1 MPITLPITIPITSDT
16 TNCANKG
23 FQGVFI
29 YKNPCLNIF
38 QMVLYLIFP
47 GDLVSVN
54 LWVSKLKIYYLMK
67 VVMIKRYWASL
78 FTQEFKNKQEV
89 RKFLRK
95 FIQKIRGYFL
105 RYVIG
110 CMNKGFKVYI
120 IYKNICR
127 AFFNGNMNKLTN
139 VN

>member
-1 MPITLPITIPITSDT
+1 MQSSVIFFSKEQSCI
-16 TNCANKG
+16 NKG

-29 YKNPCLNIF
+29 YKNPYLNIF

-47 GDLVSVN
+47 DDLVSVN

-67 VVMIKRYWASL
+67 DVMIKRYWPLSL
-78 FTQEFKNKQEV
+78 HKNSKINKKV

-95 FIQKIRGYFL
+95 FIRKIGGYFW

-110 CMNKGFKVYI
+110 SVNIGFKVCI
-120 IYKNICR
+120 IYKNICKT
-127 AFFNGNMNKLTN
+127 FFNDNSNRLTN

>member
-38 QMVLYLIFP
+38 QMALYLIFP

-54 LWVSKLKIYYLMK
+54 L
-67 VVMIKRYWASL
+67 
-78 FTQEFKNKQEV
+78 
-89 RKFLRK
+89 
-95 FIQKIRGYFL
+95 
-105 RYVIG
+105 
-110 CMNKGFKVYI
+110 
-120 IYKNICR
+120 
-127 AFFNGNMNKLTN
+127 
-139 VN
+139 

>member
-1 MPITLPITIPITSDT
+1 MFQRNEPVSCIS
-16 TNCANKG
+16 KG

-47 GDLVSVN
+47 DGLVSMH

-67 VVMIKRYWASL
+67 DVMIKRYWALSL
-78 FTQEFKNKQEV
+78 HKYSKINKKV
-89 RKFLRK
+89 RTFLRK
-95 FIQKIRGYFL
+95 FITKIGGYFL
-105 RYVIG
+105 KYVIG
-110 CMNKGFKVYI
+110 CMNIGFKVYI
-120 IYKNICR
+120 IYQNICKT
-127 AFFNGNMNKLTN
+127 FFNDNTNGLIN

>member
-1 MPITLPITIPITSDT
+1 MPITLPITIPITSNT

-23 FQGVFI
+23 FQGVLI

-38 QMVLYLIFP
+38 QMALYLIFP

-110 CMNKGFKVYI
+110 CMNKDFKVYI

-127 AFFNGNMNKLTN
+127 AFFNGNMNMLTN